1 MSSPAQSQGKPEAS
15 NRLLSDEQIEEIFRL
30 DVEPRLARH
39 ASQDAPRVVLLGG
52 PQGSRKTTLRSL
64 VAEQLGLE
72 DALIYEGDDHFP
84 LHPHFDGLMREHGL
98 LAAADACK
106 ADLDV
111 LQGLFLEEVRAQR
124 LNIMFVGPY
133 TDQEYTLS
141 RLATF
146 REDGYQSDLAY
157 TALHPALTHVG
168 VMDRHRR
175 AVSEGPGDSFLV
187 SVELQQMIYDGV
199 PAIMTVAEDRDLA
212 DGLHVVD
219 AAGVAYSKHRG
230 ADGHWTPQRPLREVV
245 EEVRHRPWDT
255 DTREDYLA
263 RRAAVETPV
272 GESPTAWGA
281 RLRHLD
287 SLAAPMLGDG
297 AGPGR
302 VSAQAARR
310 RSTTLPPGAQK
321 KPSPSPRR
329 PGVPPPHAPG
339 ASSSSGHGR

>member
-1 MSSPAQSQGKPEAS
+1 MSSPVEPQEERQPG
-15 NRLLSDEQIEEIFRL
+15 RLLSDKQIEEIFHQDIEPGLARRASL
-30 DVEPRLARH
+30 DVPRMI
-39 ASQDAPRVVLLGG
+39 LLGG
-52 PQGSRKTTLRSL
+52 PQGSRKTTLRLL
-64 VAEQLGLE
+64 VAEQLGLD
-72 DALIYEGDDHFP
+72 DAVINDGDDRFA
-84 LHPHFDGLMREHGL
+84 LHPHFDRLVQQNGL
-98 LAAADACK
+98 LAAADACTP
-106 ADLDV
+106 DV
-111 LQGLFLEEVRAQR
+111 QLLQDMYLKEARARR
-124 LNIMFVGPY
+124 LNIMLVGPY
-133 TDQEYTLS
+133 TNEEFTLA

-146 REDGYQSDLAY
+146 RDAEYRTELAY

-187 SVELQQMIYDGV
+187 SLELQQMIYDGV
-199 PAIMTVAEDRDLA
+199 PAITTSVENRGLA

-230 ADGHWTPQRPLREVV
+230 ADGRWTPQRPLREVV
-245 EEVRHRPWDT
+245 EEVRHRPWDAA
-255 DTREDYLA
+255 TREDYLA

-272 GESPTAWGA
+272 GESPAAWGA